1 MSVEFRQRRPGEYV
15 KMALKRKWLILLPTI
30 AVTAAVAWV
39 VNLGV
44 PFTDRF
50 PRLPDVYLSQTLIVV
65 KPSTLP
71 TGVVP
76 TMADDMTRQLNAIS
90 QVVTSR
96 SSLEPLV
103 IKYDLYRT
111 ERARGE
117 PMEVVTEMMRN
128 SINVEINTSRNDI
141 TNGFN
146 ISYRGRDPKTTQA
159 VTSELAS
166 KYTDEQT
173 KTTISSTSSAKQ
185 FIDRQVEDVKKE
197 IDEIEKRRVEYM
209 NKNVGN
215 LPSEAA
221 ALIGQLNGLRD
232 QQKTYISEVGR
243 LQDRRSALTSNL
255 TLLKEQTRQAREDTA
270 KNLTDPKTTLAW
282 SQLVQHKAELDSQLT
297 TLKQQYTDKHPDVI
311 TKQKELDGVKHEMDL
326 MISEWKEKIKQEQEK
341 QQNRPDLAAA
351 NVENEIK
358 LTDGEIKREQKLL
371 DEIEVQVGQVT
382 ARINSVPG
390 AEVALGALDREYTTK
405 KANYDQL
412 LAQQQKITLGSAAVS
427 QQQGEGIQVIDQAN
441 FPVVPVA
448 PKRMMLTAMGLG
460 AGLALGLLLAGIFEI
475 PKLLTI
481 QTSEDA
487 AHYTSLPV
495 LISVPELLT
504 PKEVVAIPRRRRL
517 LLAAG
522 MVLTMAAVPVLA
534 ISLKATHLF
543 ERFVM

>member
-30 AVTAAVAWV
+30 AVAAAIAWV
-39 VNLGV
+39 VY
-44 PFTDRF
+44 
-50 PRLPDVYLSQTLIVV
+50 RLPDVYLSSTLIVV

-76 TMADDMTRQLNAIS
+76 TMSDDMTRQLTAIT

-103 IKYDLYRT
+103 TKYDLYRT
-111 ERARGE
+111 ERLRGE
-117 PMEVVTEMMRN
+117 PMELMIEMMRN

-146 ISYRGRDPKTTQA
+146 ISYRGRDPRTTQA

-197 IDEIEKRRVEYM
+197 IDEIEQRRLEFM
-209 NKNVGN
+209 QKNLPN
-215 LPSEAA
+215 LPSAEGSLLSQFNGLLEQKKGYNTDLGRYQDVRSSLVSNL
-221 ALIGQLNGLRD
+221 ALI
-232 QQKTYISEVGR
+232 K
-243 LQDRRSALTSNL
+243 
-255 TLLKEQTRQAREDTA
+255 KQTQMQVEDLA
-270 KNLTDPKTTLAW
+270 KNITDPKTTLGW
-282 SQLVQHKAELDSQLT
+282 SQLVTQKARLEGELT
-297 TLKQQYTDKHPDVI
+297 TLKQQYTEKHPDVI
-311 TKQKELDGVKHEMDL
+311 SKQKELDNVKQDMAQL
-326 MISEWKEKIKQEQEK
+326 IAEWKEKIKLEQERL
-341 QQNRPDLAAA
+341 QNRPDLQSAS
-351 NVENEIK
+351 VEIEIK
-358 LTDGEIKREQKLL
+358 KLDGEIKRVQAAL
-371 DEIEVQVGQVT
+371 DGIDKQISLASQN
-382 ARINSVPG
+382 IDKVPG
-390 AEVALGALDREYTTK
+390 ARVALDALEREYQTK
-405 KANYDQL
+405 KASYDLL
-412 LAQQQKITLGSAAVS
+412 LAQQQKISLGSAAVN
-427 QQQGEGIQVIDQAN
+427 QQQGEGIQVIDPAN

-448 PKRMMLTAMGLG
+448 PKRAMLTAMGLG

-504 PKEVVAIPRRRRL
+504 PKEVIARPRRRRL
-517 LLAAG
+517 LLAAAV
-522 MVLTMAAVPVLA
+522 VLTMVAIPVLA
-534 ISLKATHLF
+534 LTLKATHLF
-543 ERFVM
+543 ERFVI

>member
-30 AVTAAVAWV
+30 AVAAAVAWV
-39 VNLGV
+39 V
-44 PFTDRF
+44 F
-50 PRLPDVYLSQTLIVV
+50 RLPDVYLSSTLIVV

-76 TMADDMTRQLNAIS
+76 TMADDMTRQLTAIS

-103 IKYDLYRT
+103 TKYDLYRT
-111 ERARGE
+111 ERLRNE
-117 PMEVVTEMMRN
+117 PMEVMIEMMRN
-128 SINVEINTSRNDI
+128 SIVVEVNTSRNDI

-146 ISYRGRDPKTTQA
+146 ISYRGRDPNTTQK

-173 KTTISSTSSAKQ
+173 KTTISATNSAKQ
-185 FIDRQVEDVKKE
+185 FIDRQVEDVKRE

-215 LPSEAA
+215 LPSEGT

-232 QQKTYISEVGR
+232 QQRAYITEVGR
-243 LQDRRSALTSNL
+243 LQDRRSALASNL
-255 TLLKEQTRQAREDTA
+255 VLLKEQTRQGREDLA
-270 KNLTDPKTTLAW
+270 KNITDPKTTLPWA
-282 SQLVQHKAELDSQLT
+282 QLAQRRAELDSQLT
-297 TLKQQYTDKHPDVI
+297 MLKQQYTDKHPDVI
-311 TKQKELDGVKHEMDL
+311 TKQKELDGIKHEMDL
-326 MISEWKEKIKQEQEK
+326 LVTEWKDKIKQEQEK

-358 LTDGEIKREQKLL
+358 LVDGEIKREQKLL
-371 DEIEVQVGQVT
+371 VDIETQVGQVI
-382 ARINSVPG
+382 ARMNSVPG

-427 QQQGEGIQVIDQAN
+427 QQQGEGIQVIDPAN

-448 PKRMMLTAMGLG
+448 PKRMLLSAMGLG
-460 AGLALGLLLAGIFEI
+460 AGLVIGLLLAGIFEI
-475 PKLLTI
+475 PRLLTI

-504 PKEVVAIPRRRRL
+504 PKEVISRPRRRRV

-522 MVLTMAAVPVLA
+522 VVVTMAAIPVLA
-534 ISLKATHLF
+534 LSLRATHLF
-543 ERFVM
+543 ERFVI

>member
-30 AVTAAVAWV
+30 AVAAAVAWV
-39 VNLGV
+39 V
-44 PFTDRF
+44 F
-50 PRLPDVYLSQTLIVV
+50 RLPDVYLSSTLIVV

-76 TMADDMTRQLNAIS
+76 TMSDDMTRQLTAIT

-103 IKYDLYRT
+103 TKYDLYRT
-111 ERARGE
+111 ERLRGE
-117 PMEVVTEMMRN
+117 PMEVMIEMMRN

-146 ISYRGRDPKTTQA
+146 ISYRGRDPRTTQA
-159 VTSELAS
+159 VTSDLAS

-173 KTTISSTSSAKQ
+173 KTTISSTNSAKQ

-209 NKNVGN
+209 NKNVGS

-232 QQKTYISEVGR
+232 QQKAYIAEVGR
-243 LQDRRSALTSNL
+243 LQDRRSALASNL
-255 TLLKEQTRQAREDTA
+255 TLLKEQTRLGREDLA
-270 KNLTDPKTTLAW
+270 KNITDPKTTLAW
-282 SQLVQHKAELDSQLT
+282 SQLVQHKAALDSQLT
-297 TLKQQYTDKHPDVI
+297 TLKQQYTEKHPDVI
-311 TKQKELDGVKHEMDL
+311 SKQKELDGVKHEMDL
-326 MISEWKEKIKQEQEK
+326 MVAEWKEKIKQEQEK
-341 QQNRPDLAAA
+341 QQNRPDLVAA

-371 DEIEVQVGQVT
+371 VDIETQVGLVT

-390 AEVALGALDREYTTK
+390 TEVQLGALDREYLTK

-427 QQQGEGIQVIDQAN
+427 QQQGEGIQVIDPAN

-448 PKRMMLTAMGLG
+448 PKRVLLTAMGLG
-460 AGLALGLLLAGIFEI
+460 AGFAFGLLLAGIFEI

-487 AHYTSLPV
+487 SHYTSLPV

-504 PKEVVAIPRRRRL
+504 PKEVLTRPRRRRM
-517 LLAAG
+517 LLAAA
-522 MVLTMAAVPVLA
+522 MVATMFAIPVLA
-534 ISLKATHLF
+534 FSLRATHVF
-543 ERFVM
+543 ERFVI

>member
-30 AVTAAVAWV
+30 AVAVAVAWV
-39 VNLGV
+39 VL
-44 PFTDRF
+44 
-50 PRLPDVYLSQTLIVV
+50 RLPDVYLSSTLIVV

-71 TGVVP
+71 AGVVP
-76 TMADDMTRQLNAIS
+76 TMSDDMTRQLTAIS

-96 SSLEPLV
+96 SSLEPL
-103 IKYDLYRT
+103 ITKYDLYRT
-111 ERARGE
+111 ERLRGE
-117 PMEVVTEMMRN
+117 PMEVMLDLMHN

-173 KTTISSTSSAKQ
+173 KTTISSTNSAKQ

-209 NKNVGN
+209 NMSVGS

-221 ALIGQLNGLRD
+221 ALIGQLTGLRD
-232 QQKTYISEVGR
+232 QQKTYIAEVGR
-243 LQDRRSALTSNL
+243 LQDRRSALASNL
-255 TLLKEQTRQAREDTA
+255 TLLREQTRLGREDLA
-270 KNLTDPKTTLAW
+270 QKITDPKTTLGW
-282 SQLVQHKAELDSQLT
+282 SQLVQRKAELDSQLT
-297 TLKQQYTDKHPDVI
+297 ALKQQYTEKHPDVI
-311 TKQKELDGVKHEMDL
+311 TKQKELDGVKHEMEL
-326 MISEWKEKIKQEQEK
+326 LITEWKDKIKQEQEK

-371 DEIEVQVGQVT
+371 GEIETQVGQVT

-390 AEVALGALDREYTTK
+390 VEVKLGALDREYLTK
-405 KANYDQL
+405 KADYDQK
-412 LAQQQKITLGSAAVS
+412 LAQQQKITLGAAAVS
-427 QQQGEGIQVIDQAN
+427 QQQGEGIQVIDPAN
-441 FPVVPVA
+441 FPMVPVA
-448 PKRMMLTAMGLG
+448 PKRLMLTAMGLG
-460 AGLALGLLLAGIFEI
+460 AGLVLGLLLAGIFEI

-504 PKEVVAIPRRRRL
+504 PREVIARPRRRRM
-517 LLAAG
+517 LLAVAVVVT
-522 MVLTMAAVPVLA
+522 MVAIPVLA
-534 ISLKATHLF
+534 LSLKATHLF
-543 ERFVM
+543 ERFVI